1 MKDKD
6 KVPFT
11 MSLNKELAYKMN
23 YIASYYDRS
32 RSREILR
39 AIKEYVVRFE
49 REEAPIPP
57 EDEAVSSPLLSK
69 PPVLPF

>member
-6 KVPFT
+6 KVTFT

-32 RSREILR
+32 RSWEILR

-49 REEAPIPP
+49 REVEPIPP
-57 EDEAVSSPLLSK
+57 EDEEE
-69 PPVLPF
+69 